1 MTIITVKLFRENP
14 YYYDEYSIDSSIL
27 GEKWCSF
34 FLKTNFCRIL
44 PFRRVVNNSACILG
58 TGAAGARL
66 GYNGFVYIV
75 DANNREIVYNSNF
88 VLDDERFIY
97 VRDFVKYILGKYK
110 YKTIN

>member
-1 MTIITVKLFRENP
+1 MTIITVKIFRENP

-44 PFRRVVNNSACILG
+44 PFRRMVNNS
-58 TGAAGARL
+58 ARL

-110 YKTIN
+110 YKVIN